1 MPNFKAKFAVLVH
14 DWPEFHW
21 DLMLEKQASLRTF
34 RLSHPPDQPGAV
46 VAEPLADHRKVYLG
60 YEGEVSGN
68 RGTVT
73 RWDSGTY
80 ELVSDTDLRIEIR
93 LEGERLTGTAVLS
106 READEDDWTFAL
118 TSAS

>member
-1 MPNFKAKFAVLVH
+1 MPNFKAKFVVLVH
-14 DWPEFHW
+14 DWPELHW

-34 RLSHPPDQPGAV
+34 RLSHPPNHPGAV
-46 VAEPLADHRKVYLG
+46 FAEPLPDHRKVYLE

-73 RWDSGTY
+73 RWDRGAY
-80 ELVSDTDLRIEIR
+80 ELLSETDRRMEIR
-93 LEGERLTGTAVLS
+93 LTGERLTGTAVLS
-106 READEDDWTFAL
+106 REAGDDDWTFAF